1 MTVDDAAALI
11 SGLRI
16 TKRGTWAD
24 LGCGDGT
31 FTLALATKLPEG
43 SVIHAIDRDASA
55 LRHIPRAHAGA
66 TIVTHVGDFTRR
78 PWPFAA
84 LDGVLL
90 ANSLHYVRD
99 QAKFVRACE
108 PAMKEPRRFVIV
120 EYDTD
125 KANTWVPYPLSA
137 RSLQR
142 VFNAEGYASISLL
155 GTRPSIYRRAPIY
168 AALIQSSQ

>member
-1 MTVDDAAALI
+1 MTIDDAAALMG
-11 SGLRI
+11 GLHI
-16 TKRGTWAD
+16 TKPGTWAD
-24 LGCGDGT
+24 LGCGDGM
-31 FTLALATKLPEG
+31 FTLALATKLSEG
-43 SVIHAIDRDASA
+43 SVIHAIDRDASV
-55 LRHIPRAHAGA
+55 LRHIPGAHAGA
-66 TIVTHVGDFTRR
+66 TIVTHVGDFTKW

-99 QAKFVRACE
+99 QVRFIHACE

-125 KANTWVPYPLSA
+125 KANTWVPYPLSS
-137 RSLQR
+137 RSLER
-142 VFNAEGYASISLL
+142 LFGDAGYASMTLL